1 MANDGHINGA
11 DEPPPFPSA
20 EWHMQVESDGGL
32 DGMRSYHIDVY
43 RGTAFMCRIALA
55 GHFPNQ
61 AAAEEGLD
69 RRLKAWLEDYEKRP
83 QLAGEN
89 HIPYDT

>member
-1 MANDGHINGA
+1 MSDNNPIDADGT
-11 DEPPPFPSA
+11 PPFPSP
-20 EWHMQVESDGGL
+20 EWHMKVESDGGL
-32 DGMRSYHIDVY
+32 DGMHSYHIDVY
-43 RGTAFMCRIALA
+43 RGTTFMCRIALA

-83 QLAGEN
+83 RPAGDD
-89 HIPYDT
+89 HIPYDS